1 MKQKQT
7 SVLAPLKTAAGKST
21 AIGRLLLTILLV
33 FTFLAA
39 ARAQKAIPNN
49 NVLVNMEPSCPAP
62 TDFAVAENG
71 ITNHT
76 ATLQWTGYSDSYT
89 VSYRTAEGISPVISE
104 GFENGIDG
112 WTEKGDAT
120 AWQICLDNDENNLI
134 DVTQYPYT
142 LTDLTAETTYNVKVR
157 ADYGENKS
165 ELSSDVTFE
174 PTVKTVIGSGTTT
187 SSVVPIKTNCNYS
200 LSQQIYTSAELGDA
214 GLIESIDFFN
224 ESLPVERNLNIYMV
238 STDKDEFA
246 SNTDWISVTDDNLV
260 FSGNV
265 TFFAGVW
272 TTIALDNCFVYD
284 GNSNVV
290 IVVDD
295 NTGSSNNTAVN
306 FRTFTASDKYQAL
319 SACSDNNDFDPI
331 GSLGDV
337 NESNKSKN

>member
-1 MKQKQT
+1 M
-7 SVLAPLKTAAGKST
+7 
-21 AIGRLLLTILLV
+21 
-33 FTFLAA
+33 
-39 ARAQKAIPNN
+39 
-49 NVLVNMEPSCPAP
+49 
-62 TDFAVAENG
+62 
-71 ITNHT
+71 
-76 ATLQWTGYSDSYT
+76 
-89 VSYRTAEGISPVISE
+89 
-104 GFENGIDG
+104 
-112 WTEKGDAT
+112 
-120 AWQICLDNDENNLI
+120 
-134 DVTQYPYT
+134 TQYPYT

-319 SACSDNNDFDPI
+319 SACSDNNDFDPM